1 MSDLEK
7 VGAMPGDLSHG
18 CALHLDHGKS
28 NKTGTMNLKSA
39 GKRGGKGEAKC

>member
-7 VGAMPGDLSHG
+7 VGAMPGDLSHV
-18 CALHLDHGKS
+18 CALRLDHGKP
-28 NKTGTMNLKSA
+28 KKIGTMNLNSA